1 MKYIMSNAV
10 TQRVSPLYSF
20 MVDQGEDAARYLG
33 DFLTQKN
40 IELFYLIKGGA
51 EGANRTPV

>member
-20 MVDQGEDAARYLG
+20 MVDQEGDAARYLE

-40 IELFYLIKGGA
+40 IELFYLIKGDA